1 MTHLPERHMTDSLS
15 HPSARRRFLAQL
27 SGAAAAFAGFALPD
41 RAGAATGPGPDHDA
55 WMQRARGRH
64 RQFFHSTGHGDGAA
78 MLMATNFLDVYGAAY
93 ATAPTH
99 VSAVIGVHGTALP
112 IGLSNAAWDKYEL
125 GKVINVND
133 PDTKVAAR
141 RNVFAVGGPISID
154 TAMRRGIVL
163 LVCNIALT
171 RLSNSLAG
179 SLSLPQAD
187 VYNDLRS
194 SVIPGA
200 IVVPGLVVAINRAQE
215 RGFTYVRAS

>member
-1 MTHLPERHMTDSLS
+1 
-15 HPSARRRFLAQL
+15 
-27 SGAAAAFAGFALPD
+27 
-41 RAGAATGPGPDHDA
+41 
-55 WMQRARGRH
+55 
-64 RQFFHSTGHGDGAA
+64 
-78 MLMATNFLDVYGAAY
+78 MLMATNFLDVYGTAY
-93 ATAPTH
+93 GTAPTH
-99 VSAVIGVHGTALP
+99 VSAVIGVHGAALP

-125 GKVINVND
+125 GKVISVND
-133 PDTKVAAR
+133 PDTRVAAR

-171 RLSNSLAG
+171 RLSNSLATTQ
-179 SLSLPQAD
+179 SLPQAD

-200 IVVPGLVVAINRAQE
+200 IIVPGLVVAINRAQE